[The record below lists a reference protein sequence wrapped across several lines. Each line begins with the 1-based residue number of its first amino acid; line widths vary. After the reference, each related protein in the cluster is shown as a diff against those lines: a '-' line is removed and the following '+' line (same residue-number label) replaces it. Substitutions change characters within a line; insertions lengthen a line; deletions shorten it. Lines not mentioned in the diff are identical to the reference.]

1 MHATLSLYLANRFLK
16 AICLV
21 YLVIIS
27 SFFTIDFI
35 EMLKRTSGK
44 NVGLLTTFIHSSLK
58 IPFIIQETFIFA
70 IFISAIYVFLQLSKK
85 NEYTVIKASGVSIL
99 QFLGPFL
106 VTTGILSII
115 LLTIINPISS
125 SMLIRQQKIKYKLL
139 SEEIYKNPTAIFES
153 GFWLIDNNSRDSSK
167 LIINS
172 ASIKISAKETRLNK
186 ISALYVDNKF
196 HLKKS
201 IDAEYA
207 LLKDDYWELHNT
219 KEHIPKQPVAHHD
232 IYKIPTTITQTE
244 LQNNFEKP
252 KRISIWELPYFIKTL
267 KSTGHS
273 AKIHIIYFYKLL
285 VKPFIALALLCIAA
299 PFTLKPFRG
308 IKLAQ
313 SIITCGLIGFTV
325 YTMAE
330 LVYLL
335 GTGSGLSPFFT
346 SILFLSTISL
356 ISFFTLIRSKV

>member
-1 MHATLSLYLANRFLK
+1 
-16 AICLV
+16 
-21 YLVIIS
+21 
-27 SFFTIDFI
+27 
-35 EMLKRTSGK
+35 MLKRTSGK
-44 NVGLLTTFIHSSLK
+44 NVSLFTTFAHTALK

-70 IFISAIYVFLQLSKK
+70 TFIAAIYVFLQLSKK
-85 NEYTVIKASGVSIL
+85 NEYTVMKASGVSIW

-125 SMLIRQQKIKYKLL
+125 SMLIKQQKIKYKLL
-139 SEEIYKNPTAIFES
+139 SEESTKNPTAIFES
-153 GFWLIDNNSRDSSK
+153 GFWLIDNNRTENVK
-167 LIINS
+167 LIIHS
-172 ASIKISAKETRLNK
+172 ASINISSKETRLNK

-196 HLKKS
+196 HLSKS
-201 IDAEYA
+201 VDAEYA
-207 LLKDDYWELHNT
+207 LLKDDYWELYST
-219 KEHIPKQPVAHHD
+219 TEYVPKHRAKQYST
-232 IYKIPTTITQTE
+232 YKIPTTITRTE
-244 LQNNFEKP
+244 LQNNFERP

-313 SIITCGLIGFTV
+313 SIISCGLIGFTV

-330 LVYLL
+330 LVYLV
-335 GTGSGLSPFFT
+335 GTDSGLSPLST
-346 SILFLSTISL
+346 SVLFLGLISL
-356 ISFFTLIRSKV
+356 IGFFTIKHSKV